1 LLLLEKGYKVN
12 NITPSLPTNSIES
25 YLNKVRSTRCQERKH
40 KFHVLYL
47 EYMNIYPPVEQR
59 FSPFEFYSL
68 MRKNNP
74 IAFDEGNK
82 QWGLYR
88 YSDIEKILR
97 DPIKFSSKFGP
108 FQVPQEYQENL
119 NRPSLLNSDP
129 PYHRKLRSIVD
140 TLFVPIEISKLE
152 PRIENIANTLIDNII
167 EKGNNN
173 TMDLVTDF
181 AYPLPATVIAELLGV
196 PSEDQD
202 TFRKWADDIVSLEI
216 TNESDIDSIRKADK
230 TVVDMDAYFS
240 KLIEKKKKIPTNDL
254 ISHIIRAQVDG
265 HSLSEK
271 EILSFCSLLLNA
283 GHVTTVNLIGNLV
296 FSLLENPQEFKRLQE
311 NQNSLIKPAIEE
323 TLRYRSPVQF
333 LFRIANADVT
343 LSGSGVGDKVE
354 QKIQKG
360 QGITL
365 FLGSANHDE
374 SVFTDPERFDITRKN
389 LRHLGFGNGI
399 HFCLGAPLARLEAQI
414 ALRVIL
420 ERFEN
425 LQFNFDNSDR
435 QNLYTKVSPLKSSFL
450 LGLSHLPLCFQPKN
464 R

>member
-1 LLLLEKGYKVN
+1 
-12 NITPSLPTNSIES
+12 
-25 YLNKVRSTRCQERKH
+25 
-40 KFHVLYL
+40 
-47 EYMNIYPPVEQR
+47 MNIYPPVEQR

-74 IAFDEGNK
+74 VVFDERNG
-82 QWGLYR
+82 QWGLYC
-88 YSDIEKILR
+88 YSDIEKILK

-119 NRPSLLNSDP
+119 NRPSLLNTDP

-140 TLFVPIEISKLE
+140 TLFVPIEIAKLE
-152 PRIENIANTLIDNII
+152 LRIENIANELIDNII
-167 EKGNNN
+167 IKDNT
-173 TMDLVTDF
+173 TMDLITDF

-196 PSEDQD
+196 PSEDRD
-202 TFRKWADDIVSLEI
+202 TFRQWADNIVSLEI
-216 TNESDIDSIRKADK
+216 TSDSDIDSIRKANK
-230 TVVDMDAYFS
+230 TVTDMDVYFN
-240 KLIEKKKKIPTNDL
+240 KLIEKKKKMPANDL
-254 ISHIIRAQVDG
+254 ISHIIKAKVDG
-265 HSLSEK
+265 HSLFGK

-311 NQNSLIKPAIEE
+311 SKNSLIKSTIEE

-343 LSGSGVGDKVE
+343 LSEESGKKRVQK

-374 SVFTDPERFDITRKN
+374 SIFTDPERFDITRKN
-389 LRHLGFGNGI
+389 LRHLGFGTGI
-399 HFCLGAPLARLEAQI
+399 HFCLGAPLARLEGKI
-414 ALRVIL
+414 ALRMIL

-435 QNLYTKVSPLKSSFL
+435 QDLYTKVTPLKSSFL
-450 LGLSHLPLCFQPKN
+450 LGLSHLPLCFQAKN
-464 R
+464 I